1 MKLGMSLGL
10 VLVMVLVGGLAV
22 ASRGDPV
29 QDTDHPAPI
38 VFVCRNGVA
47 MSVWSAAY
55 FNRLAAERGL
65 RERAVSRASIPSYR
79 DVPLHMRFALAVD
92 GFRLHGYR
100 PKVVDA
106 ADTQDAELVI
116 MIDDAVLPPDAIV
129 LNAGICPRLELV
141 VEGRGLAPLD
151 PGASERRYQIVDTG
165 LTAKGLLRRGSLQG
179 ESGPSVAVEAGVLL
193 PTLHDEGG
201 VGGEA
206 IGIVSQRFRHL
217 TAHLNG
223 EVAYTRS
230 ETWELGLG
238 LILEGPAWRGVRPV
252 VEATV
257 AREVGEANLASGL
270 AGVIWE
276 ARPGLSFDLAF
287 RYARDDGTDTRE
299 VRAGLT
305 WTFDAT
311 GGAGP

>member
-1 MKLGMSLGL
+1 MTRKRRGL
-10 VLVMVLVGGLAV
+10 VTLVVFLSTA
-22 ASRGDPV
+22 
-29 QDTDHPAPI
+29 PAY
-38 VFVCRNGVA
+38 A
-47 MSVWSAAY
+47 
-55 FNRLAAERGL
+55 
-65 RERAVSRASIPSYR
+65 
-79 DVPLHMRFALAVD
+79 
-92 GFRLHGYR
+92 YR
-100 PKVVDA
+100 PFDSTDA
-106 ADTQDAELVI
+106 DIAGPGEVEIEFGPVGYLNEDGDDSLVT
-116 MIDDAVLPPDAIV
+116 PAIV
-129 LNAGICPRLELV
+129 LNAGIHPRLELV
-141 VEGRGLAPLD
+141 VEGKGLAPLD
-151 PGASERRYQIVDTG
+151 RDASERRYQIVDTG

-206 IGIVSQRFRHL
+206 IGIVSHRFRHL
-217 TAHLNG
+217 TAHLDG

-257 AREVGEANLASGL
+257 ARELDEANLASGL

-287 RYARDDGTDTRE
+287 RYAREDGTDTRE

-305 WTFDAT
+305 WTFDAM
-311 GGAGP
+311 GREMP